1 MCIVVFRWQAHQL
14 YPLILFNNRDKCE
27 LPLLFLKSKS
37 IPREFGEDLKT
48 EAENYN
54 GFNLV
59 VGDIESKSM
68 VYMSNRGK
76 KAQGGRFYIE
86 EVRQGLHVLSNA
98 QLDSPSPKSEHLRFC
113 FHQELATFQLGILYF
128 SGVIIVLSKRMCVKP
143 ESLLI

>member
-76 KAQGGRFYIE
+76 KHK
-86 EVRQGLHVLSNA
+86 V
-98 QLDSPSPKSEHLRFC
+98 
-113 FHQELATFQLGILYF
+113 LYF